1 MTMKTKL
8 IYLPMVIF
16 MKLLSGCSADATSN
30 TTEGI
35 ADTTKFCLSEQM
47 KKTTT
52 ISPIALLPITEQ
64 LSLSGKIDYNE
75 NDLVAFR
82 SLLEGTVES
91 VGFELGDYVKA
102 GQILATIKSTHVQ
115 ELFQEQRNLQN
126 QIVMATKQLQTK
138 KELLQDG
145 MVAGSEVLTSEHELA
160 SLKIELDKVQ
170 QILKM
175 YRAKGQGSFE
185 IVAPKNGYIIQ
196 KAVSIGQSISTDQ
209 DPLFSISNLKQV
221 WVMVNIYANNLK
233 YIKEGDEVK
242 VKTIAQPDIFYAGKI
257 DKIYH
262 VFDDNEHVLK
272 ARVVLENQNLQLMP
286 GLAADII
293 IDKSNG
299 GAQAYAVPNGAIV
312 FHNNKEYVVI
322 YKNDC
327 AISTKRITTI
337 SSNEQYTF
345 VQEKFDEGE
354 QIISKNALLLF
365 EQLNP

>member
-1 MTMKTKL
+1 MKHKI
-8 IYLPMVIF
+8 IYLPMVVLIR
-16 MKLLSGCSADATSN
+16 LLSGCSGDTTANTDETVAD
-30 TTEGI
+30 
-35 ADTTKFCLSEQM
+35 TKFCLSEQM

-52 ISPIALLPITEQ
+52 ISTLELLPITEQ

-102 GQILATIKSTHVQ
+102 GQLLATIKSTHVQ
-115 ELFQEQRNLQN
+115 ELFQEHRNYQN

-145 MVAGSEVLTSEHELA
+145 MVAGTEVLTSEHELA
-160 SLKIELDKVQ
+160 SLKIERDRVQ

-196 KAVSIGQSISTDQ
+196 KAVSIGQSISADQ

-233 YIKEGDEVK
+233 YIKEGDAVK
-242 VKTIAQPDIFYAGKI
+242 VKTIAQPDTFYPGKI

-272 ARVVLENQNLQLMP
+272 ARVILENQNLQLMP

-293 IDKSNG
+293 IDKSNA
-299 GAQAYAVPNGAIV
+299 GAEAYAIPNAAIV
-312 FHNNKEYVVI
+312 FHNNKEYIVV
-322 YKNDC
+322 YKDDC
-327 AISTKRITTI
+327 AISTKRITTLT
-337 SSNEQYTF
+337 SNEQYTF
-345 VQEKFDEGE
+345 VQEKFAADE
-354 QIISKNALLLF
+354 QVISKNALLLF